1 MAILQLVDQMTELL
15 SEGREVPLSRYR
27 MIDAEEFSQILER
40 MRISVPSSIRESE
53 RTLVERDNILAQAR
67 KEADKIIQEARDI
80 AADMLS
86 DNSLV
91 VMARQEAQR
100 IIDDGHEVARQRTGE
115 ADGYATQ
122 VLQELH
128 DKLTSISGQVENG
141 ITVMTQSNT
150 DQSYADQSYADQNY
164 AAPEEYDTTKFSHGY
179 GSSGQS
185 SVDSSST
192 LRRID
197 NPLTG
202 RTTPS
207 DQRSSS
213 QDLGYSDTGYTD
225 TGFSDSGFSDT
236 GFSDTGFSD
245 SGFNDTGFG
254 DTGFNDT
261 GYTNSG
267 YSDRYQMN
275 TSSSYGSEISP
286 FDSPLSD
293 QPQIDSR
300 SVHDATSELRQ
311 ADSKRVD
318 SNPMPDIGI
327 DSSRAGKFDAE
338 RFSADFTADT
348 GQTDRPNRDD
358 SPADSALQPPTLNYL
373 SNPSDSMS
381 EHL

>member
-27 MIDAEEFSQILER
+27 MIDAEEFGQILER

-91 VMARQEAQR
+91 VMARQESQR
-100 IIDDGHEVARQRTGE
+100 IIDDGHEVARQRTSE

-128 DKLTSISGQVENG
+128 DKLSSISSQVENG
-141 ITVMTQSNT
+141 ITVMTQSSAEPM
-150 DQSYADQSYADQNY
+150 DSAVD
-164 AAPEEYDTTKFSHGY
+164 EY
-179 GSSGQS
+179 GSTSYEREAYDQRDSG
-185 SVDSSST
+185 SST
-192 LRRID
+192 LRRIN

-202 RTTPS
+202 GRSTSFDTDSSFRDYGLS
-207 DQRSSS
+207 DSGYGASGFTDSGYSSS
-213 QDLGYSDTGYTD
+213 ETTDSGYTD
-225 TGFSDSGFSDT
+225 SGYTDSGFD
-236 GFSDTGFSD
+236 D
-245 SGFNDTGFG
+245 
-254 DTGFNDT
+254 
-261 GYTNSG
+261 SG

-275 TSSSYGSEISP
+275 AATSFENPRGERGVEVRP
-286 FDSPLSD
+286 FDNQFDSQFDNQAVAEAQTNVQPFAESRPDFPQPALQQPDFPHVDTQEVNTAISD
-293 QPQIDSR
+293 MLNDESQKDS
-300 SVHDATSELRQ
+300 
-311 ADSKRVD
+311 
-318 SNPMPDIGI
+318 
-327 DSSRAGKFDAE
+327 DSSNE
-338 RFSADFTADT
+338 STV
-348 GQTDRPNRDD
+348 
-358 SPADSALQPPTLNYL
+358 SPPVNHL